1 MNIDDFLDHH
11 RRRHDG
17 YQLLSTFYYPPEAD
31 TLSKL
36 SALQA
41 TLGSLCPPAQ
51 PAIANMQTEQNV
63 ESLQIDFA
71 SLFVGPFKLLA
82 PPYGS
87 IYLEGKREVM
97 GDSTL
102 DTLKRYRAAG
112 LELSGDVKEAPDHIA
127 FELEFVYY
135 LTFKM
140 VQAVDGANTT
150 DAINCL
156 EQMKGFLTKHPGR
169 WIGRFTEA
177 VQQNAGTDFYRSL
190 AVATQ
195 LFVQQDSAEISQLSA
210 AQLTQM
216 MQQQVI

>member
-1 MNIDDFLDHH
+1 MKTDGFFDHH
-11 RRRHDG
+11 SSRRDA
-17 YQLLSTFYYPPEAD
+17 YQLLSTFYYPPDSD
-31 TLSKL
+31 TLLKL
-36 SALQA
+36 PPLQV

-51 PAIANMQTEQNV
+51 PAIANMQSEQNL
-63 ESLQIDFA
+63 ESLQIDF
-71 SLFVGPFKLLA
+71 SGLFVGPFKLLA

-140 VQAVDGANTT
+140 LQAVDGANTT
-150 DAINCL
+150 DAINYL

-169 WIGRFTEA
+169 WVGQFTEV
-177 VQQNAGTDFYRSL
+177 VQQNADTNFYRNL

-195 LFVQQDSAEISQLSA
+195 LFVQQDLAEISQLSA
-210 AQLTQM
+210 AQLTQI